1 MRISIGLAI
10 VLVSALPV
18 GAAAGD
24 RRITPFDLL
33 EDGSIVVPVTIGGT
47 GRYRFVL
54 DTGSSRTLIACRLW
68 KILRLPVIA
77 KTLLV
82 TPAGREEA
90 YVVRLRGM
98 ALGGG
103 PGIDVA
109 AAVIEADRYAAGRQ
123 VDGLI
128 GQDVLAAAT
137 YTIDYR
143 ARTIVWHAAGDT
155 LAGLRLPLVMRNNQ
169 LLVSLAQREG
179 DPNPLSL
186 TPDTGSDSLVVFAH
200 ARDKLRMT
208 SLDIGVLS
216 SLAGVRLVRR
226 VEVDGLMI
234 GNTRLRTPTAM
245 LVDSGGAGEVM
256 GDGLLPLHLFARVTF
271 NAGQGYLIVEP

>member
-1 MRISIGLAI
+1 MGISIFATA
-10 VLVSALPV
+10 LVCALPM
-18 GAAAGD
+18 AAFAD
-24 RRITPFDLL
+24 RPSTRFDLL

-47 GRYRFVL
+47 GRYRFLL
-54 DTGSSRTLIACRLW
+54 DTGSSRTLISSRLW
-68 KILRLPVIA
+68 KILRLPVVA

-82 TPAGREEA
+82 TPAAREDA
-90 YVVRLRGM
+90 YVVRLRGL
-98 ALGGG
+98 AVAGG
-103 PGIDVA
+103 PGIEVA
-109 AAVIEADRYAAGRQ
+109 AAVIEADRYAAGQQ

-128 GQDVLAAAT
+128 GQDVLAAAF

-143 ARTIVWHAAGDT
+143 ARTIVWHAAGD
-155 LAGLRLPLVMRNNQ
+155 AMSGMRLPLVMRDNR
-169 LLVSLAQREG
+169 LLVTLAQRDG

-208 SLDIGVLS
+208 PLEVGMLS
-216 SLAGVRLVRR
+216 SLAGVRLARR

-234 GNTRLRTPTAM
+234 GDRRLRTSTAM
-245 LVDSGGAGEVM
+245 LVDSGAAGKMM

-271 NAGQGYLIVEP
+271 NAGERYLILEP